1 MSEDFPVPDTRV
13 LAVASHVVYGYVG
26 NTMATFV
33 MQSLGCEVAALN
45 TVQFSNHLGYGQAK
59 GTRATATEISDLYQG
74 LKNSYLDDFNMMLSG
89 YLPGAA
95 SVEAVGTIARDLK
108 LKTTMKPGSFFWVLD
123 PVMGDNGKLYV
134 AEDVVPAYKAL
145 IKDADLILP
154 NQFEV
159 ETLSGVKIQDMDTL
173 KLAITTL
180 HEVYKIP
187 HIMVTSISLPSPGA
201 EPHLSVVGSTM
212 TSTAEPRIFSIKI
225 PAIDCFF
232 SGTGDMFAALMLVR
246 FKEAVCN
253 VEGLLEKDA
262 WISDNEVEATELP
275 LARATEKVLASM
287 HEVLA
292 KTKIAR
298 DEEIEKWK
306 NVVGGRAKDEDSKRE
321 GLVRSKAAEVR
332 LVRNVHFLKN
342 PVVRFRAE
350 SV

>member
-1 MSEDFPVPDTRV
+1 ME
-13 LAVASHVVYGYVG
+13 
-26 NTMATFV
+26 
-33 MQSLGCEVAALN
+33 CEL
-45 TVQFSNHLGYGQAK
+45 TDYH
-59 GTRATATEISDLYQG
+59 R
-74 LKNSYLDDFNMMLSG
+74 
-89 YLPGAA
+89 
-95 SVEAVGTIARDLK
+95 
-108 LKTTMKPGSFFWVLD
+108 
-123 PVMGDNGKLYV
+123 
-134 AEDVVPAYKAL
+134 
-145 IKDADLILP
+145 
-154 NQFEV
+154 
-159 ETLSGVKIQDMDTL
+159 TLSGVKIEDMDTL

-180 HEVYKIP
+180 HKVYKIP
-187 HIMVTSISLPSPGA
+187 HIMVTSVSLPSPGA

-212 TSTAEPRIFSIKI
+212 TSTAGPRIFSIKI

-262 WISDNEVEATELP
+262 WISDDEVEATELP

-298 DEEIEKWK
+298 DEEIERWK
-306 NVVGGRAKDEDSKRE
+306 NVAGGRGKDENVKRE

-342 PVVRFRAE
+342 PVVKFKAE
-350 SV
+350 SA